1 MGCYPLG
8 YNPSGYFCEASA
20 DAANRNYTM
29 VNCTL
34 FSMMPALMA

>member
-1 MGCYPLG
+1 LIQKKILLDG
-8 YNPSGYFCEASA
+8 EAA
-20 DAANRNYTM
+20 FIHGQTM